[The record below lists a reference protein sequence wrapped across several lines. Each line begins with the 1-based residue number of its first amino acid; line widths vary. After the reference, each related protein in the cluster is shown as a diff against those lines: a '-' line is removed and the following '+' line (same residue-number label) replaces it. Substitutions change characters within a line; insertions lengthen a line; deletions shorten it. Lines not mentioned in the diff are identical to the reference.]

1 MQQVAVGDKDQRE
14 SVAPVI
20 GNDVYIGAG
29 ARVLGDVRI
38 GDGVTIGANA
48 IVTQDVPPGV
58 TVVGANRI
66 INVPAAARPASPFPV
81 GAQNKA
87 EPAVRGPQSVA

>member
-1 MQQVAVGDKDQRE
+1 M
-14 SVAPVI
+14 APVI

-48 IVTQDVPPGV
+48 IVTRDIPAGV
-58 TVVGANRI
+58 TVVGSNRI
-66 INVPAAARPASPFPV
+66 VEAPQSAALRPVTRLPAAGIQR
-81 GAQNKA
+81 GA
-87 EPAVRGPQSVA
+87 